1 MIVNTGAVILFQ
13 VRASKGSGDLNTGA
27 RLYRRAG
34 FAVAVS
40 CILYAMSAGIS
51 TVAACAMLILAML
64 VHVYGELVGSAG
76 SWSIGF
82 GLAKQEHQGQYQ
94 GVYSL
99 SWGLGGTLGPA
110 FVTALAIGMGKS
122 GWEIL
127 AVMFAIT
134 GILMHKLVTG
144 SWAHSA
150 TMPEPLEAV
159 S

>member
-1 MIVNTGAVILFQ
+1 
-13 VRASKGSGDLNTGA
+13 
-27 RLYRRAG
+27 
-34 FAVAVS
+34 
-40 CILYAMSAGIS
+40 
-51 TVAACAMLILAML
+51 MLILAML
-64 VHVYGELVGSAG
+64 VHVFGELVGSAG

-110 FVTALAIGMGKS
+110 FVTALAIGMGKT
-122 GWEIL
+122 GWVIL

-134 GILMHKLVTG
+134 GTLMHKLVTG
-144 SWAHSA
+144 SWVHSEVK
-150 TMPEPLEAV
+150 PEQVETA